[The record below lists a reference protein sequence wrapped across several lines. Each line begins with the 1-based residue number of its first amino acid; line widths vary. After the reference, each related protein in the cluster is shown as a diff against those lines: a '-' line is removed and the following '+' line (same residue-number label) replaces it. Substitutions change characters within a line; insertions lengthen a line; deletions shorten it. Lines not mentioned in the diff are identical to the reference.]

1 MKLIIPILTVS
12 VVIYSL
18 NSLPLKNLQ
27 NLRKQKLSAKEQLK
41 PYLIMFIILAI
52 FIGLLFVYIYKYT
65 V

>member
-27 NLRKQKLSAKEQLK
+27 NFRKQKIPIKEQIK
-41 PYLIMFIILAI
+41 PYLIMFIILAV
-52 FIGLLFVYIYKYT
+52 FIGLFFVWIYKYT